1 MQRKQ
6 KTDRSFIDYTQDK
19 KVAFMQNALDEMSP
33 VASKFQKPQ
42 VAYTVIQTQLDKVKA
57 AMKTALT
64 KAAGTAKAVTDAFD
78 IVDVSF
84 ESLADYV
91 DSIAQG
97 DSIIIISAGFLPTS
111 DTANAA
117 VVTGMPVVS
126 HEFIQAVGEAG
137 FDVVSLGS
145 EVTYNFII
153 STDLTGLKKVGIF
166 YTNTTPGAQTFT
178 GSSKQKKIIVSG
190 LPSKTDLF
198 LVCYATNT
206 AGNSIL
212 SIELP
217 FICQ

>member
-166 YTNTTPGAQTFT
+166 YTNTTPGAGILKCYLTFLLR
-178 GSSKQKKIIVSG
+178 KKVST
-190 LPSKTDLF
+190 LLT
-198 LVCYATNT
+198 
-206 AGNSIL
+206 
-212 SIELP
+212 
-217 FICQ
+217 